1 MSPYYVTRKTT
12 KDPYLGR
19 ALYSIWYRIP
29 GLWAKLVSKGV
40 AEFSTSVN
48 EIVNSTKINLS
59 ILLVLLESN
68 AHY

>member
-40 AEFSTSVN
+40 AEFSSVN
-48 EIVNSTKINLS
+48 EIVNSTKINLC
-59 ILLVLLESN
+59 ILKLISSPLKF
-68 AHY
+68 

>member
-40 AEFSTSVN
+40 AEFYLST
-48 EIVNSTKINLS
+48 
-59 ILLVLLESN
+59 
-68 AHY
+68 

>member
-40 AEFSTSVN
+40 AEFST
-48 EIVNSTKINLS
+48 
-59 ILLVLLESN
+59 
-68 AHY
+68 

>member
-1 MSPYYVTRKTT
+1 MAPYYVTRKTT

-40 AEFSTSVN
+40 AEFSSVN
-48 EIVNSTKINLS
+48 EIVNSTKINLG
-59 ILLVLLESN
+59 ILKLISSPLKF
-68 AHY
+68 